1 MQTENVAEKS
11 NDIRERFGPQMERAK
26 ERALELNQNV
36 VTFIRQHPGTCLL
49 IGLGFGYLVGRL
61 ASRD

>member
-11 NDIRERFGPQMERAK
+11 SDMRDRFGPQVERAK

-49 IGLGFGYLVGRL
+49 AALGFGYVIGRL